1 MRRKWTFLAIVG
13 LFYWYKPELL
23 QERLRLGFPS
33 LGMVRIKDILEIST
47 LNEDPTM
54 DETYQMCGYAG
65 ANGFIK
71 ETYIREDLNFE
82 R

>member
-13 LFYWYKPELL
+13 LFYRYKPALL
-23 QERLRLGFPS
+23 QELLR

-71 ETYIREDLNFE
+71 ETYIREDLNFQ

>member
-1 MRRKWTFLAIVG
+1 MA
-13 LFYWYKPELL
+13 
-23 QERLRLGFPS
+23 
-33 LGMVRIKDILEIST
+33 RIKDILEIST